1 MNEFKAD
8 TEDVKSC
15 SNCGDEFIQG
25 EGFPENEWEC
35 CCDQLCWIELTDQR
49 FIEKEGEHAT
59 SISRKNA

>member
-49 FIEKEGEHAT
+49 FI
-59 SISRKNA
+59 